1 MSAGLDEAPVERM
14 DSVQVVGRALLHVL
28 RGDVREALPLFGLQF
43 RLALVRWWIGE
54 HGLVHDFYG
63 PCETE
68 EQRRATEM
76 RLAYGDG
83 PYADELLAEVVGIA
97 RQLLGNNPTMDGV
110 PELLSVD
117 LERVSV
123 LNRPNGWGVWVA
135 VTGNSSYIT
144 AIGDDQDRKYFPF
157 S

>member
-1 MSAGLDEAPVERM
+1 MSAGFDEAPVERM
-14 DSVQVVGRALLHVL
+14 DSAELVGRALMHIV
-28 RGDVREALPLFGLQF
+28 RGDVRDALPLFGLQF
-43 RLALVRWWIGE
+43 RLAVVRWWIGT
-54 HGLVHDFYG
+54 HGLVSDFYG
-63 PCETE
+63 ACETE
-68 EQRRATEM
+68 EQRRAAEM

-83 PYADELLAEVVGIA
+83 PHADAMLAEVVGIA
-97 RQLLGNNPTMDGV
+97 RQLLGDNPTMDRM

-144 AIGDDQDRKYFPF
+144 AIGDDQDRQYFPF